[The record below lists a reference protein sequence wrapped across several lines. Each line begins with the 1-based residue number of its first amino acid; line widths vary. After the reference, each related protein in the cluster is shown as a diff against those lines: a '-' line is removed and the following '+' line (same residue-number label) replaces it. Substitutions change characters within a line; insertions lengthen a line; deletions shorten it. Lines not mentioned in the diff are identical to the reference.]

1 MCLNIYENIVREYY
15 SEIKTYC
22 KAKLNGNMQAAED
35 CTQEVFL
42 ALFRKMDKL
51 KLSDNIRAWLYE
63 AARLEVLKYIHKN
76 GEPVLSLEQ
85 LPDIPSD
92 EILEEKESVFD
103 ILSDKEMKLI
113 KSYYLDCDKT
123 ELANENNLTMNG
135 LYLKIHRIR
144 KKISDKL
151 NKNK

>member
-1 MCLNIYENIVREYY
+1 MYLNVYENIVNEYY
-15 SEIKTYC
+15 NEIKTYC
-22 KAKLNGNMQAAED
+22 KAKLNGNVQAAED
-35 CTQEVFL
+35 CTQEVFF

-51 KLSDNIRAWLYE
+51 KLSENIRAWLYE
-63 AARLEVLKYIHKN
+63 TARIEVLKYIHKN
-76 GEPVLSLEQ
+76 NEPALSIEQ
-85 LPDIPSD
+85 LPDIPTN
-92 EILEEKESVFD
+92 EIPEENESVFD
-103 ILSDKEMKLI
+103 TLSDEEMKLI

>member
-1 MCLNIYENIVREYY
+1 MYLNIYENIVKEYY
-15 SEIKTYC
+15 SEIKTYF

-42 ALFRKMDKL
+42 ALFRKIDKL
-51 KLSDNIRAWLYE
+51 KLSDNIRLYE

-92 EILEEKESVFD
+92 KILEEKESVFD
-103 ILSDKEMKLI
+103 ILSDEEMKLI

-144 KKISDKL
+144 KKYRTS
-151 NKNK
+151 